1 MQTEVQSTAVSKS
14 HQTTVKANIPVINV
28 GTTKGQSFSMTQ
40 AYGLNI
46 NGRTDLYPKAELL
59 TYRVNMNVMCW

>member
-1 MQTEVQSTAVSKS
+1 MQAEVQITAISKS
-14 HQTTVKANIPVINV
+14 HQITVKANISAINV
-28 GTTKGQSFSMTQ
+28 DITGGRSFSMTQ